1 MTLVMTRDINSSSD
15 GDDDSGSGRGNG
27 SGSGNGS
34 GAPVSRNNRKYECD
48 NCRAEFPNK
57 TTADRHMLFCRTLAE
72 IRRGSG
78 AGGGGVSFATHT
90 VAADDDALMPTPRE
104 MFILIQELA
113 AKYNKVKDELDVMK
127 QWAKMVG
134 RRIGGGAGSSSTLAA
149 GAGLDFTSISRQK
162 RQNMEVILNEED
174 ADRPDLAELRPGF
187 AEWLAAPDLA
197 NALTDADLNVVFNE
211 DLVAGIT
218 AAILR
223 VLAGYTAESRRSH
236 LVPFKLAD
244 IKQGAFY
251 IYDTAFS
258 VGVAG
263 PAENATDLPTQ
274 ARKWRAM
281 ESCEFQLLVRTFHKL
296 LLKEFKK
303 WQDRNWEAQRELTK
317 QRQKAASSYQQMISS
332 AQQPKPQYQCSPAMM
347 SCDGMYPMPGA
358 GAVDAGVGVGAGAGA
373 GQADDVDVDADVDVD
388 VEDPMTPVGGIALSE
403 DFATLYNKYADKMLG
418 GALSDET
425 ILSRVRA
432 KLWKD
437 MKAWRL

>member
-1 MTLVMTRDINSSSD
+1 MRRMTLVMKHETNSS
-15 GDDDSGSGRGNG
+15 DDEG
-27 SGSGNGS
+27 SGSGGGPARNG
-34 GAPVSRNNRKYECD
+34 GRKYECD

-72 IRRGSG
+72 IRRG
-78 AGGGGVSFATHT
+78 VSQTTHIAT
-90 VAADDDALMPTPRE
+90 AADDALVPTPRE

-113 AKYNKVKDELDVMK
+113 AKYNKVKDELEVMK

-134 RRIGGGAGSSSTLAA
+134 RRVGGAGAGGGAL
-149 GAGLDFTSISRQK
+149 AGLDFTSISRQK

-174 ADRPDLAELRPGF
+174 AAHPDLTGLRLGF
-187 AEWLAAPDLA
+187 TEWLTLSPP
-197 NALTDADLNVVFNE
+197 ALWSLTEADLNVVFNE

-223 VLAGYTAESRRSH
+223 ILSGYTAESGRSH

-251 IYDTAFS
+251 IYETAF
-258 VGVAG
+258 GQ
-263 PAENATDLPTQ
+263 ATDTSAHSGPDLPFD
-274 ARKWRAM
+274 RKWRAM
-281 ESCEFQLLVRTFHKL
+281 EACEFQLLVRTFHKL
-296 LLKEFKK
+296 LFQEFKK

-317 QRQKAASSYQQMISS
+317 QRQKAASSYQQMMAS
-332 AQQPKPQYQCSPAMM
+332 AQPQYHCSPAMA

-358 GAVDAGVGVGAGAGA
+358 ATSEDAEDAADAVESDDEPVAGGDAV
-373 GQADDVDVDADVDVD
+373 
-388 VEDPMTPVGGIALSE
+388 LSE
-403 DFATLYNKYADKMLG
+403 DFATLYNKYADKMMG
-418 GALSDET
+418 GALSDDT

>member
-1 MTLVMTRDINSSSD
+1 MKRMTLVMKQEDYNSG
-15 GDDDSGSGRGNG
+15 GDEEGGGG
-27 SGSGNGS
+27 GGG
-34 GAPVSRNNRKYECD
+34 GGPARKYECD

-72 IRRGSG
+72 IRRGGG
-78 AGGGGVSFATHT
+78 AGAGAGGVSFATHT
-90 VAADDDALMPTPRE
+90 ASDDALLPTPRE
-104 MFILIQELA
+104 MFVLIQELA

-134 RRIGGGAGSSSTLAA
+134 RRVGGSAGAGAGA
-149 GAGLDFTSISRQK
+149 GAGLDFTSITRQK

-174 ADRPDLAELRPGF
+174 AEHPDLAGLRPAF

-223 VLAGYTAESRRSH
+223 ILAGYTAESRRSH

-258 VGVAG
+258 VSTAG
-263 PAENATDLPTQ
+263 PVENGPDLPTQ
-274 ARKWRAM
+274 RWRAM
-281 ESCEFQLLVRTFHKL
+281 EPCEFQLLVRTFHKL
-296 LLKEFKK
+296 LFKEFKK
-303 WQDRNWEAQRELTK
+303 WQDLNWEAQRELTK
-317 QRQKAASSYQQMISS
+317 QRQKAASSYQQMIAS
-332 AQQPKPQYQCSPAMM
+332 AQQPQYQCSPAMA

-358 GAVDAGVGVGAGAGA
+358 GAAVDAASDDDEPVVGETV
-373 GQADDVDVDADVDVD
+373 
-388 VEDPMTPVGGIALSE
+388 LSE
-403 DFATLYNKYADKMLG
+403 DFATLYNKYADKMMG
-418 GALSDET
+418 GALSDDT